1 MRTLYFRI
9 VFIFV
14 LIALASGLGGL
25 AVTSFYYEAKLKSGS
40 EHAMEEASRQVREL
54 DALAGAE
61 RREQT
66 LQAVSGLSYQLYVV
80 RPDGSAQTY
89 GAAFRH
95 GFLPPEKAVR
105 EVRSGGIYPGM
116 TEEDRRFK
124 LLAYFENSPRNTYG
138 FPLPRPDGGIDA
150 VFIRPD
156 LESQIGE
163 VRIILAVLLAS
174 TFGLS
179 LLLIAALSRL
189 IVAPVKRLT
198 RAVQRMAA
206 GDYDVRVDTARRD
219 EIGEL
224 GRRFTAMAGAVR
236 QLDRMRQEFVANV
249 SHEFQSP
256 LTSIRGFIRTLL
268 DGGAAARDEEA
279 RRYLTIIDEES
290 RRLSSMSRQLL
301 LLADV
306 DRPDR
311 ALDRRSFRLDEQ
323 LRQAILLLEWQWT
336 FKELELDLELPE
348 RTVFAD
354 EGLLYEIWLNLLGN
368 AIKFSPQ
375 GGVIGVSMRVLEN
388 GRDGSADMDHPL
400 AEGTGRPAGRSQ
412 ERRDNRKASAGR
424 WLEVVIADE
433 GPGIP
438 PEELPHIFERFHKAD
453 RARTWQAGGMTEH
466 SSAGQHREGFA
477 PEDSSA
483 GVLAEGGGAPR
494 RDPRPLSP
502 GGGQASPPSG
512 AGSGLGLSIAQR
524 IARLHGGDIEA
535 LSEPGQGAAF
545 RVTLPEGGAQGR
557 EGGGA

>member
-14 LIALASGLGGL
+14 LIALVSGLGGL

-40 EHAMEEASRQVREL
+40 EHAMEAASRQVREL

-61 RREQT
+61 RREET
-66 LQAVSGLSYQLYVV
+66 LQAVAGLSYQLYVV
-80 RPDGSAQTY
+80 EPDGSERAY

-95 GFLPPEKAVR
+95 GFLPPETAVR
-105 EVRSGGIYPGM
+105 EVRSGGVYPGM

-124 LLAYFENSPRNTYG
+124 LLAYFENSARNTYG
-138 FPLPRPDGGIDA
+138 FPLSRPDGGTDA

-179 LLLIAALSRL
+179 LLLIAAMSRL

-268 DGGAAARDEEA
+268 DGGAAARDEET

-311 ALDRRSFRLDEQ
+311 ALDRRSYRLDEQ

-336 FKELELDLELPE
+336 AKELELDLELAE
-348 RTVFAD
+348 GTLVAD
-354 EGLLYEIWLNLLGN
+354 EGLLYEVWLNLLGN

-375 GGVIGVSMRVLEN
+375 GGALRVAMRFRE
-388 GRDGSADMDHPL
+388 GREAAWERGESGGPS
-400 AEGTGRPAGRSQ
+400 GGRR
-412 ERRDNRKASAGR
+412 
-424 WLEVVIADE
+424 LEVVIADE

-438 PEELPHIFERFHKAD
+438 PLELPHIFERFHKAD
-453 RARTWQAGGMTEH
+453 RARAVAPKDGTAAAAPTSAAAG
-466 SSAGQHREGFA
+466 S
-477 PEDSSA
+477 
-483 GVLAEGGGAPR
+483 
-494 RDPRPLSP
+494 
-502 GGGQASPPSG
+502 
-512 AGSGLGLSIAQR
+512 GSGLGLSIAQR
-524 IARLHGGDIEA
+524 IVRLHGGDIEA
-535 LSEPGQGAAF
+535 LSQPGKGAAF
-545 RVTLPEGGAQGR
+545 RVTLPQGSDAPR
-557 EGGGA
+557 R